1 MSRIDEITRFVCDRH
16 ICVLL
21 MMAGVTWQ
29 GTAFAANIVPD
40 GSTATSVSTASN
52 GHQLVNLAPAVGGVS
67 HNTYSSFNVSTAG
80 ADLNNAGINART
92 IVNQV
97 TSTNPSLIQGSVNV
111 LGPRA
116 NVILGKP
123 RTLGM
128 MAGLEYGP
136 QLVFMIGYHAMAQ
149 SQGIL
154 AHTINS
160 FAFTRVTMNGRDV
173 GEAGLYGALAHEYGA
188 RVALLSG
195 DDVFAEETKPRFPD
209 AAFIVTK
216 QATGYG
222 SGVTQT
228 PERSCAAIREAAR
241 DSVARFDGQGVV
253 AQRVTPQP
261 VDIELRVQTTALADL
276 FAQMPSIERVD
287 GVTLRFPVPSVE
299 HAVRTLNCL
308 SAMSFMLR

>member
-1 MSRIDEITRFVCDRH
+1 MK
-16 ICVLL
+16 VLISVDIEGI
-21 MMAGVTWQ
+21 AGVVNPEQTRAGNGEYERARRWMTLEANAAIE
-29 GTAFAANIVPD
+29 GAFAGGATEVWVNDSHGGFRNLLPD
-40 GSTATSVSTASN
+40 MLDA
-52 GHQLVNLAPAVGGVS
+52 
-67 HNTYSSFNVSTAG
+67 
-80 ADLNNAGINART
+80 
-92 IVNQV
+92 
-97 TSTNPSLIQGSVNV
+97 
-111 LGPRA
+111 RA

-136 QLVFMIGYHAMAQ
+136 QLVFMIGYHSMAQ
-149 SQGIL
+149 SEGIL

-160 FAFTRVTMNGRDV
+160 FAFTRVTLNGRDV

-195 DDVFAEETKPRFPD
+195 DDVFADETKPQFPD
-209 AAFIVTK
+209 ATFVVTK

-228 PERSCAAIREAAR
+228 PERACAAIRESAR
-241 DSVARFDGQGVV
+241 GVVARFEGLAA
-253 AQRVTPQP
+253 AQRVTPRP

-276 FAQMPSIERVD
+276 FAQMPSLERVD
-287 GVTLRFPVPSVE
+287 GVTLRFSTASVE

>member
-1 MSRIDEITRFVCDRH
+1 MK
-16 ICVLL
+16 VLISVDIEGV
-21 MMAGVTWQ
+21 AGVVNPEQTRAGNGEYERARRWMTLEANAAIE
-29 GTAFAANIVPD
+29 GAFAGGATDVWVNDSHGGFRNLLPD
-40 GSTATSVSTASN
+40 MLDA
-52 GHQLVNLAPAVGGVS
+52 
-67 HNTYSSFNVSTAG
+67 
-80 ADLNNAGINART
+80 
-92 IVNQV
+92 
-97 TSTNPSLIQGSVNV
+97 
-111 LGPRA
+111 RA

-128 MAGLEYGP
+128 MAGLECGP
-136 QLVFMIGYHAMAQ
+136 QIVFMIGYHAMAQ

-173 GEAGLYGALAHEYGA
+173 GEAGLYGALADEYGA

-195 DDVFAEETKPRFPD
+195 DDVFAQETKPQFPD
-209 AAFIVTK
+209 AIFVVTK

-228 PERSCAAIREAAR
+228 PERACGAIRDAAR
-241 DSVARFDGQGVV
+241 DVVAGFDGHGVA
-253 AQRVTPQP
+253 AQRVARQP
-261 VDIELRVQTTALADL
+261 ADIELRAQTSALADL
-276 FAQMPSIERVD
+276 FAQMPSLERVD
-287 GVTLRFPVPSVE
+287 GVTLRFSTPSVE